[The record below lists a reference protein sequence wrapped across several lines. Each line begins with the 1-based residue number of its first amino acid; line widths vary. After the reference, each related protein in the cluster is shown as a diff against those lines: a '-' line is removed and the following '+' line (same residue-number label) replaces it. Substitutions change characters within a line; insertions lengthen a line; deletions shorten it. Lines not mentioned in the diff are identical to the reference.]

1 MVTDGPMGGEMFLVY
16 LRKFLCATLRP
27 EDIVIIDNLS
37 SHKVA
42 RVQEAIAAAGAT
54 LLYLPPCS
62 PDLNLIEKLFSKLK
76 ALLGKAAKRSIDALW
91 KEIGAHLKTVSP
103 RECEHY
109 FASSRYVRTLIERA
123 L

>member
-1 MVTDGPMGGEMFLVY
+1 MAAPPRGKRCFASAPRGHWKTTTLVGALRRKRLTAPMVTDGPMGGEMFLVY

-27 EDIVIIDNLS
+27 ADIVIIDNLS

-76 ALLGKAAKRSIDALW
+76 ALL
-91 KEIGAHLKTVSP
+91 
-103 RECEHY
+103 
-109 FASSRYVRTLIERA
+109 
-123 L
+123 